1 MADERLLVTEGAAL
15 DVFELRDKL
24 IEDYAEYATSFV
36 TINDERVRDL
46 VDEELSQGLLWPEPL
61 VQLNPTFEPGGYID
75 DLVDQDVLHPEC
87 REIFRIKTEND
98 VTGRRLQLHRH
109 QTEAIQAAKTGSSY
123 VLTTGT
129 GSGKSL
135 AYIVPIVDHI
145 LRRGSG
151 KGIQAIVV
159 YPMNALANSQEG
171 ELKKFL
177 QIGFEH
183 EGPPVRFAKYTG
195 QETDEQREQILLHP
209 PDILLT
215 NYVMLELILTRPRE
229 RNLVAKAIGLRFL
242 VFDELHTYRG
252 RQGADVA
259 LLARRVRE
267 ACQADQ
273 LKYVGT
279 SATLA
284 GPGTW
289 DQQREQVARVASQ
302 LFGTTISATNVIGE
316 TLRRATD
323 ASRLG
328 AEGFAQEL
336 GGRLKTPTDPASVT
350 YEQFIGDPLSI
361 WIESTVGVSEVGG
374 RLVRQ
379 PPRPIHGTWGIGGV
393 LADIAGIDEAEAGSQ
408 IQAQLM
414 AGYKITNPVTGFRT
428 FAFRLHQFISRGE
441 TVYASLEDEETRYIT
456 TNQQKF
462 VPEQKAEGHLLLP
475 LVFCRECG
483 QEYYSVLLKRIEGEG
498 VEGAARPFGERSQTK
513 NEEAGYL
520 YVSTEHPWPTKV
532 EGVVALIPDDWVE
545 DHSGA
550 QRVTSYYRKYLPRIL
565 RFGPDGK
572 QHDEGVEAAFV
583 PEPFR
588 FCLHCGVTY
597 GGAQRSDFG
606 KLAGLGSGGR
616 STATTILAESVIRW
630 LRKSD
635 LAPEARKLLSFTD
648 NRQDASLQAGHFND
662 FIQIGLLRSALFG
675 AVKEAGDEGLRYD
688 LLSQWVFD
696 SLDLDKSFYAIDET
710 VKYAAEEET
719 NRALRNVIGYRL
731 YRDLERGWR
740 VTSPNLEQCGLLRIE
755 YDSLSELCCDD
766 EVWSELHP
774 ALASAVPEVRERV
787 AHVLLDFM
795 RRELC
800 IKVAYL
806 RAEFQEQIQ
815 QQSSVRL
822 KPPWAIDENERL
834 ETSRS
839 LVPRS
844 QRPHDYRGNVLLSP
858 RGGFGQFVARKK
870 TFPGFEHKLKLE
882 DRQEI
887 FLDLLKALRVAGL
900 VEIVKEPK
908 DDVPSFQV
916 PASAFRWKAGDGTQG
931 YHDEV
936 RRPRAPEGGTKT
948 NPFFVNFYGTVAEDA
963 KGLTA
968 REHTA
973 QVPYELRQERETA
986 FRSASL
992 PILFCSPTMELGVDI
1007 AELNAVNMRNVPPT
1021 PANYAQRSGR
1031 AGRQGQPALVFT
1043 YCATGSPHDQ
1053 YFFRRPD
1060 VMVSGQVAPPRIE
1073 LGNEDLVRAHV
1084 HAVWLAETGV
1094 SLGASL
1100 KDVLDVSGQQPSLE
1114 LLPSIL
1120 DQLQDAHPL
1129 DRARKRASEVLAS
1142 IEPELQAADWY
1153 APGWADQVLNQA
1165 VKSFDRACDR
1175 WRSLYRAA
1183 LNQSNI
1189 QHKVIQDASR
1199 PESDKKQAKRL
1210 RAEAESQLALLT
1222 AEDSRLMQSDFYS
1235 YRYFASEGFLPGY
1248 SFPRLPLSAYI
1259 AARQTASGRDEF
1271 VSRPRFLAISEFGPR
1286 SILYHEGSRYIINKV
1301 ILPVPE
1307 AGDEGAALTRAAKR
1321 CDACGYLHPIAGP
1334 AGADA
1339 CERCDA
1345 PLGAAITSLFRLQ
1358 NVSTRRRDR
1367 ITSDEEERQ
1376 RQGYEVRTSYR
1387 FVEHGGV
1394 PSFRVGEARSSG
1406 STLATLT
1413 YGQSATLWRIN
1424 MGWTRSV
1431 KQNKCGFMLDTE
1443 RGYWAKSESP
1453 DDDVD
1458 DPMSKKQALV
1468 IPFVED
1474 HKNALLI
1481 KPSPP
1486 LDLAQ
1491 MASLQ
1496 AALKTA
1502 IGVIYQLEDSELA
1515 SEPLPSDVERR
1526 LVLLYEST
1534 EGGAGVLRQ
1543 LLEDP
1548 IALARVAA
1556 KALDICHFDPSTGED
1571 LDSAPGAK
1579 ERCEAACYDCLMSY
1593 TNQRDHG
1600 LLDRFTIRETLLAMS
1615 GTTMSASNAPKPRE
1629 AQLSELVTLCDS
1641 ELEREWLRFVDERG
1655 FRLPTHAQRL
1665 IAECHTRPDFYY
1677 ADYLTAVFI
1686 DGPHHEYQE
1695 DKQLDAAKTAALHDA
1710 GYGVVRFGKDAATWF
1725 SVIEKHPDVFGI
1737 GS

>member
-1 MADERLLVTEGAAL
+1 MR
-15 DVFELRDKL
+15 
-24 IEDYAEYATSFV
+24 
-36 TINDERVRDL
+36 
-46 VDEELSQGLLWPEPL
+46 
-61 VQLNPTFEPGGYID
+61 
-75 DLVDQDVLHPEC
+75 
-87 REIFRIKTEND
+87 
-98 VTGRRLQLHRH
+98 
-109 QTEAIQAAKTGSSY
+109 
-123 VLTTGT
+123 
-129 GSGKSL
+129 
-135 AYIVPIVDHI
+135 
-145 LRRGSG
+145 
-151 KGIQAIVV
+151 
-159 YPMNALANSQEG
+159 
-171 ELKKFL
+171 
-177 QIGFEH
+177 
-183 EGPPVRFAKYTG
+183 
-195 QETDEQREQILLHP
+195 QR
-209 PDILLT
+209 
-215 NYVMLELILTRPRE
+215 
-229 RNLVAKAIGLRFL
+229 
-242 VFDELHTYRG
+242 
-252 RQGADVA
+252 
-259 LLARRVRE
+259 
-267 ACQADQ
+267 
-273 LKYVGT
+273 
-279 SATLA
+279 
-284 GPGTW
+284 
-289 DQQREQVARVASQ
+289 
-302 LFGTTISATNVIGE
+302 
-316 TLRRATD
+316 
-323 ASRLG
+323 
-328 AEGFAQEL
+328 
-336 GGRLKTPTDPASVT
+336 
-350 YEQFIGDPLSI
+350 
-361 WIESTVGVSEVGG
+361 
-374 RLVRQ
+374 
-379 PPRPIHGTWGIGGV
+379 PRPIHGAWGIGGV
-393 LADIAGIDEAEAGSQ
+393 LADITGIDEAEAGAQ
-408 IQAQLM
+408 LRGQLM
-414 AGYKITNPVTGFRT
+414 AGYKITNPETGFRI

-441 TVYASLEDEETRYIT
+441 TVYTSLEGEATRYIT
-456 TNQQKF
+456 TSQQKF
-462 VPEQKAEGHLLLP
+462 VPDKKTEGHLLLP
-475 LVFCRECG
+475 LAFCRECG
-483 QEYYSVLLKRIEGEG
+483 QEYYSVLLKRVEGEG
-498 VEGAARPFGERSQTK
+498 VEGTARPFGERSQSKT
-513 NEEAGYL
+513 EEAGYL
-520 YVSTEHPWPTKV
+520 YVNSEHPWPTDV
-532 EGVVALIPDDWVE
+532 EGVVALVPDDWVE
-545 DHSGA
+545 EHNGA
-550 QRVTSYYRKYLPRIL
+550 QRVTNYYRKYLPRIF
-565 RFGPDGK
+565 RFGADGK
-572 QHDEGVEAAFV
+572 QHEEGIQVAFV

-588 FCLHCGVTY
+588 FCLRCGVTY

-630 LRKSD
+630 LRQSD

-662 FIQIGLLRSALFG
+662 FIQIGLLRSALFR
-675 AVKEAGDEGLRYD
+675 AVSNAGDEGLRYD
-688 LLSQWVFD
+688 VLAQRVFD
-696 SLDLDKSFYAIDET
+696 ALDLDKHLYAIDET

-740 VTSPNLEQCGLLRIE
+740 VTSPNLEQCGLLHIE
-755 YDSLSELCCDD
+755 YDSLSALCGD
-766 EVWSELHP
+766 EGLWTELHP
-774 ALASAVPEVRERV
+774 ALSSAAPEVRERA

-800 IKVAYL
+800 IKVDYL

-822 KPPWAIDENERL
+822 RPPWAVDENERL

-844 QRPHDYRGNVLLSP
+844 QRPNDYRGNVFLSP
-858 RGGFGQFVARKK
+858 RGGFGQFIARKK
-870 TFPGFEHKLKLE
+870 TFPGYDHKIKLDE
-882 DRQEI
+882 RQAI

-900 VEIVKEPK
+900 VEIVNDPK
-908 DDVPSFQV
+908 DDFPSFQV
-916 PASAFRWKAGDGTQG
+916 PPSGFRWKAGDGTEG

-963 KGLTA
+963 KGLIA

-973 QVPYELRQERETA
+973 QVPSELREERETA

-992 PILFCSPTMELGVDI
+992 PVLFCSPTMELGVDI

-1053 YFFRRPD
+1053 YFFRRPE
-1060 VMVSGQVAPPRIE
+1060 VMVAGQVAPPRIE

-1084 HAVWLAETGV
+1084 HATWLAETGV

-1100 KDVLDVSGQQPSLE
+1100 KDIVDVSGEQPSLE
-1114 LLPSIL
+1114 VLPSVL
-1120 DQLQDAHPL
+1120 DQLQNAHAME
-1129 DRARKRASEVLAS
+1129 RARTRVGEVLAS
-1142 IEPELQAADWY
+1142 IESELETADWFT
-1153 APGWADQVLNQA
+1153 PGWADQVLNQA
-1165 VKSFDRACDR
+1165 VKSFERACDR
-1175 WRSLYRAA
+1175 WRSLYLAA
-1183 LNQSNI
+1183 LNQSNV

-1259 AARQTASGRDEF
+1259 PARQTASGRDEF

-1307 AGDEGAALTRAAKR
+1307 AGDEEAAITRAAKR

-1334 AGADA
+1334 AGADV
-1339 CERCDA
+1339 CEHCEA

-1376 RQGYEVRTSYR
+1376 RQGFEIRTAMR

-1394 PSFRVGEARSSG
+1394 PSFRVGEARSSR

-1431 KQNKCGFMLDTE
+1431 KQNRYGFVLDTE

-1453 DDDVD
+1453 EDDVD
-1458 DPMSKKQALV
+1458 DPMSKKQAVV

-1481 KPSPP
+1481 EPIPP
-1486 LDLAQ
+1486 LELAQ

-1502 IGVIYQLEDSELA
+1502 IGVFYQLEDGELA

-1526 LVLLYEST
+1526 LVLLYESA

-1548 IALARVAA
+1548 DALARVAA
-1556 KALDICHFDPSTGED
+1556 KALEICHFDPATGED
-1571 LDSAPGAK
+1571 IGSAPGAK

-1600 LLDRFTIRETLLAMS
+1600 FLDRFTIRETLLALAGS
-1615 GTTMSASNAPKPRE
+1615 TVSASNAPKTRE
-1629 AQLSELVTLCDS
+1629 AQLADLLALCDS
-1641 ELEREWLRFVDERG
+1641 ELERDWLRFVNEQNL
-1655 FRLPTHAQRL
+1655 RLPTHAQRL
-1665 IAECHTRPDFYY
+1665 IAECHARPDFFY
-1677 ADYLTAVFI
+1677 ADHLTAVFI
-1686 DGPHHEYQE
+1686 DGPHHHYQE
-1695 DKQLDAAKTAALHDA
+1695 ERQLDAAKTAALENA
-1710 GYGVVRFGKDAATWF
+1710 GYCVVRFGAAPTDWF
-1725 SVIEKHPDVFGI
+1725 QVIERHPDVFGA
-1737 GS
+1737 GK

>member
-1 MADERLLVTEGAAL
+1 MVMESATL
-15 DVFELRDKL
+15 DVFELRNKL
-24 IEDYAEYATSFV
+24 IDDYAEYATSFV
-36 TINDERVRDL
+36 TINDERVREL
-46 VDEELSQGLLWPEPL
+46 VEEELSQGLLWPEPL
-61 VQLNPTFEPGGYID
+61 VQLNPTFEPGGYVD
-75 DLVDQDVLHPEC
+75 ELVDQGLLDSRC
-87 REIFRIKTEND
+87 RDIFKIKTPSD
-98 VTGRRLQLHRH
+98 VAGRRLRFHKH

-135 AYIVPIVDHI
+135 AYIVPIVDHV

-171 ELKKFL
+171 ELEKFL

-195 QETDEQREQILLHP
+195 QEKEEEREQILLHP

-229 RNLVAKAIGLRFL
+229 KNLVAKATGLRFL

-267 ACQADQ
+267 ACRADQ
-273 LKYVGT
+273 LQYVGT

-289 DQQREQVARVASQ
+289 DQQREEVARVASQ
-302 LFGTTISATNVIGE
+302 LFGTTVPATHVIGE
-316 TLRRATD
+316 TLRRATPN
-323 ASRLG
+323 RLG
-328 AEGFAQEL
+328 DDGFHQEL
-336 GGRLKTPTDPASVT
+336 RGRLTTPTDPSSIT

-361 WIESTVGVSEVGG
+361 WIESMIGVSEVGG

-379 PPRPIHGTWGIGGV
+379 QPRPIHGTWGIGGV
-393 LADIAGIDEAEAGSQ
+393 LADIAGIDEAEAASQ

-414 AGYKITNPVTGFRT
+414 AGYKITNPVTEFRT

-462 VPEQKAEGHLLLP
+462 VPERKAEGHLLLP

-483 QEYYSVLLKRIEGEG
+483 QEYYSVLLERIDGEG
-498 VEGAARPFGERSQTK
+498 VEGTARPFGERAQTES
-513 NEEAGYL
+513 EEAGYL
-520 YVSTEHPWPTKV
+520 YVSSEHPWPTDV
-532 EGVVALIPDDWVE
+532 GAVVALVPDDWVE
-545 DHSGA
+545 EHKGA
-550 QRVTSYYRKYLPRIL
+550 QRVTSYYRKYLPRTI

-572 QHDEGVEAAFV
+572 QHDEGIDSAFV

-588 FCLHCGVTY
+588 FCLRCGVTY

-675 AVKEAGDEGLRYD
+675 AVSDAGDEGLRYD
-688 LLSQWVFD
+688 VLALRVFD
-696 SLDLDKSFYAIDET
+696 SLDLDKRLYAVDET

-740 VTSPNLEQCGLLRIE
+740 VTSPNLEQCGLLRIV
-755 YDSLSELCCDD
+755 YDSLSEVCGD
-766 EVWSELHP
+766 EQVWSGLHP
-774 ALASAVPEVRERV
+774 ALASATRDVRERV

-800 IKVAYL
+800 IKVDYL
-806 RAEFQEQIQ
+806 RAEVQEQIQ

-822 KPPWAIDENERL
+822 MLPWAIDENERL

-844 QRPHDYRGNVLLSP
+844 QRPNDYRGNVFLSP
-858 RGGFGQFVARKK
+858 RGGFGQFIARKK
-870 TFPGFEHKLKLE
+870 TFPGFDHRFKLE
-882 DRQEI
+882 ERQEI
-887 FLDLLKALRVAGL
+887 FHDLLKALRVAGL

-908 DDVPSFQV
+908 DDLPSFQV
-916 PASAFRWKAGDGTQG
+916 PASAFRWKAGDGTEG

-973 QVPYELRQERETA
+973 QVPSDLREERETA
-986 FRSASL
+986 FRSAKL

-1100 KDVLDVSGQQPSLE
+1100 KDVLDVSGEQPSLE
-1114 LLPSIL
+1114 LLPSIV
-1120 DQLQDAHPL
+1120 DQLQDAYPL
-1129 DRARKRASEVLAS
+1129 ERARKRAAEVLAS
-1142 IEPELQAADWY
+1142 IEPELQASDWY
-1153 APGWADQVLNQA
+1153 TPGWADQVLNQA

-1175 WRSLYRAA
+1175 WRSLYLAA
-1183 LNQSNI
+1183 LHQSNI

-1199 PESDKKQAKRL
+1199 PDSDKKHAKRL

-1286 SILYHEGSRYIINKV
+1286 SILYHEGSRYIINRV

-1321 CDACGYLHPIAGP
+1321 CDVCGYLHPIVGP
-1334 AGADA
+1334 AGADV
-1339 CERCDA
+1339 CERCEA

-1376 RQGYEVRTSYR
+1376 RQGFEIRSALR

-1431 KQNKCGFMLDTE
+1431 KRNKYGFTLDTE
-1443 RGYWAKSESP
+1443 RGYWAKSEAQE
-1453 DDDVD
+1453 DDVD
-1458 DPMSKKQALV
+1458 DPMSKKQAVV

-1481 KPSPP
+1481 EPTPL

-1502 IGVIYQLEDSELA
+1502 IGVVYQLEDGELA

-1548 IALARVAA
+1548 TALARVAA
-1556 KALDICHFDPSTGED
+1556 KALDICHFNPATGED

-1593 TNQRDHG
+1593 RNQRDHG
-1600 LLDRFTIRETLLAMS
+1600 FLDRFTIRETLLALS
-1615 GTTMSASNAPKPRE
+1615 GATVSASNAPKTRE
-1629 AQLSELVTLCDS
+1629 AQLAELMALCDS
-1641 ELEREWLRFVDERG
+1641 ELEREWLRFVGERA
-1655 FRLPTHAQRL
+1655 FRLPTQAQRL
-1665 IAECHTRPDFYY
+1665 IAECHTRPDFFY

-1686 DGPHHEYQE
+1686 DGPHHEYQQE
-1695 DKQLDAAKTAALHDA
+1695 KQLDTAKTAALEDA
-1710 GYGVVRFGKDAATWF
+1710 GYGVVRFGTDAATWL
-1725 SVIEKHPDVFGI
+1725 SVIEKHPDVFGA